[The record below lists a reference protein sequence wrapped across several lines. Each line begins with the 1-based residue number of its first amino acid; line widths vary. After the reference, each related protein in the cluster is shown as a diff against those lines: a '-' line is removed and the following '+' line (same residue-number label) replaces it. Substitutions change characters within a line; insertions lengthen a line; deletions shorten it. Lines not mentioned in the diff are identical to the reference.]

1 MHAWMHPSRLSAVA
15 VLPLVLGLA
24 SMPASATAAAPLVIG
39 VDAFDPANQVDFG
52 PGGPP
57 GRIFEYTDF
66 FSRQVTVHSGDTID
80 LRSAPGSFHVVALA
94 RDENWA
100 RTTYPVAFAD
110 NDGGGANDIATGS
123 GTNKLGFGVSNFPL
137 TGSHRNHDG
146 PPNPA
151 FDRGFGPPVC
161 GVAGVP
167 NQSPAPCSF
176 TGGDQIA
183 VLGPEVGLDWG
194 AFFRGQF
201 VPAFADQLV
210 TIKAQPGRYHYF
222 CYIHPGMRGQL
233 DVVGSGA
240 TTSTQAEIETAS
252 KAQFAADQAAGV
264 AAETALL
271 APMVTGSPGARTYT
285 VHMGINAADNHV
297 AIDEVF
303 PTSPL
308 HLVVGDRV
316 QYLWADTHNFHS
328 VTFPAWSPAIE
339 PPPFGFDCGT
349 SYVGV
354 GPGPVTPCFEPGDT
368 TFEVIGDPGNAGP
381 GSALR
386 NPDSLFDSGVLGGTG
401 YGVSPSAQSWLITAD
416 TSSAAGTYHFQ
427 CTIHDWMQGSLV
439 VG

>member
-1 MHAWMHPSRLSAVA
+1 MYRWMRLSRLSAAA
-15 VLPLVLGLA
+15 VLPLMLGLA

-66 FSRQVTVHSGDTID
+66 FSRQVTVHSGGAID

-100 RTTYPVAFAD
+100 RSTYPVAFAD
-110 NDGGGANDIATGS
+110 NDGSGPTDIAAGS

-137 TGSHRNHDG
+137 TGSHRNHQG

-151 FDRGFGPPVC
+151 FNNGFGPPVC
-161 GVAGVP
+161 GVASLGQP
-167 NQSPAPCSF
+167 ICSF
-176 TGGDQIA
+176 TGGDQIQ
-183 VLGPEVGLDWG
+183 VLGPEVGVDW
-194 AFFRGQF
+194 ATLFTTGQF
-201 VPAFADQLV
+201 VPSFVDQLV
-210 TIKAQPGRYHYF
+210 TINAQPGRYHYF

-240 TTSTQAEIETAS
+240 KTSTQAEIDAAS
-252 KAQFAADQAAGV
+252 NAQFAADQAAGK
-264 AAETALL
+264 AAEAALV
-271 APMVTGSPGARTYT
+271 APIVTGSAGARTFT
-285 VHMGINAADNHV
+285 VHVGINAADNHV

-308 HLVVGDRV
+308 RLQAGDKVR
-316 QYLWADTHNFHS
+316 YLWADPHNFHS

-339 PPPFGFDCGT
+339 PLPFGFDCGT
-349 SYVGV
+349 GYVGV
-354 GPGPVTPCFEPGDT
+354 GAGPVTPCFEPGDT

-381 GSALR
+381 GS
-386 NPDSLFDSGVLGGTG
+386 SLKDPTSLLDAGVLGGNG
-401 YGVSPSAQSWLITAD
+401 YDVSPSAQSWWITAD
-416 TSSAAGTYHFQ
+416 THSAAGTYRFQ
-427 CTIHDWMQGSLV
+427 CTIHDWMQGFLV